1 MQIVFKAK
9 LHTHNK
15 TRLQE
20 LYFYSMIKK
29 ILILSTISLVLC
41 WKSAWAQ
48 YDPSFTHY
56 WMMEPSFNPAA
67 AGTTDN
73 MRILGTYSAQMSGY
87 DQAPATMYAGVDL
100 PLFFFNPRHGLGVG
114 VLNDQL
120 GLFSHKR
127 FSLQYAY
134 HFPLLGGHLGFGA
147 QMDLL
152 SETLDASKADLEESN
167 DPVFSS
173 GNSDGS
179 KIDAGFGIYYQ
190 HKNWYMGISSLHLTA
205 PTVTMGENNQINIK
219 RSYYLTSGYNIR
231 LRNPFLSIHPSLL
244 GMYDGQ
250 EWKTY
255 LTGRFEYTNNR
266 KMLFGGVSYSPNQ
279 SVALFIGGKFH
290 GVVLSYSY
298 EAYTSGVG
306 MEHGAHEIVLSYE
319 WKLNLYKKGKN
330 LHKSVRLL

>member
-1 MQIVFKAK
+1 
-9 LHTHNK
+9 
-15 TRLQE
+15 
-20 LYFYSMIKK
+20 MIKK

-134 HFPLLGGHLGFGA
+134 RFPLLGGHLGFGA

-179 KIDAGFGIYYQ
+179 KIDAGFGIYFLLYVLLIL
-190 HKNWYMGISSLHLTA
+190 IS
-205 PTVTMGENNQINIK
+205 
-219 RSYYLTSGYNIR
+219 
-231 LRNPFLSIHPSLL
+231 
-244 GMYDGQ
+244 
-250 EWKTY
+250 
-255 LTGRFEYTNNR
+255 
-266 KMLFGGVSYSPNQ
+266 
-279 SVALFIGGKFH
+279 
-290 GVVLSYSY
+290 
-298 EAYTSGVG
+298 
-306 MEHGAHEIVLSYE
+306 
-319 WKLNLYKKGKN
+319 
-330 LHKSVRLL
+330 